1 MPKLFEYVDR
11 SGFYIVTSIG
21 NNIVTYQLTPE
32 GIERFRQM
40 GTKHGE
46 PFSIDVLL
54 GLIGSGHAYTGR
66 SGPGIPTIK
75 GQGIQPELPFN
86 TPAEKRQESMIP
98 VCADCSSPADLHFV
112 ELLGEK
118 RRATLLCF
126 ACREKQ
132 MLSIDTSIP
141 LPFVTKS
148 LLNRT
153 LAMKGISERDDS
165 VKNYQKL
172 LDMKFEE
179 KWKKVAETK
188 RRSQKKLFD
197 DAKEGKLFSNDE

>member
-1 MPKLFEYVDR
+1 
-11 SGFYIVTSIG
+11 
-21 NNIVTYQLTPE
+21 
-32 GIERFRQM
+32 
-40 GTKHGE
+40 
-46 PFSIDVLL
+46 
-54 GLIGSGHAYTGR
+54 
-66 SGPGIPTIK
+66 
-75 GQGIQPELPFN
+75 
-86 TPAEKRQESMIP
+86 
-98 VCADCSSPADLHFV
+98 
-112 ELLGEK
+112 
-118 RRATLLCF
+118 
-126 ACREKQ
+126 